1 MFDDTTILVIN
12 SGSSSVKFALF
23 AGESSPQRLW
33 SGAIE
38 RIGLENGHFHAVDS
52 AVLS

>member
-1 MFDDTTILVIN
+1 MVDNSTILMIN

-23 AGESSPQRLW
+23 AGGASLVRLW

-38 RIGLENGHFHAVDS
+38 RIGSRTGTSTRPLPMGPQ
-52 AVLS
+52 